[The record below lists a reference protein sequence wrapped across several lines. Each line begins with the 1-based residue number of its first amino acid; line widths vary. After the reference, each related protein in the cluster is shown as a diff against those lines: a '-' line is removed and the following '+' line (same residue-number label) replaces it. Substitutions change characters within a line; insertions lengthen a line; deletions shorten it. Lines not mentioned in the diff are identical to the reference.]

1 MLIYRKVLQILRL
14 LCLFLLPIGIM
25 LHEMNFTNGILYLA
39 FFICVLNFKKD
50 KERWQN
56 FERKFLFLIICF
68 CVGLLASNYYST
80 DFAVS
85 MKWAR
90 RYCYWILPG
99 IAIYG
104 LWIRENIGRYLF
116 VSGLALGGIIL
127 CAYAGYQ
134 DIVLGLNR
142 SGSMSTGPNSFSAI
156 IALAAPFVLL
166 NIPNLLINIVN
177 WLIFWSGI
185 VISQSRGSFLALAFV
200 SLVYCFNELRIR
212 WSFTWRQMIALLLSI
227 VALGSL
233 LFIMDDEPKTKPGI
247 LQRLSNTSK
256 ISGDDERI
264 LLWGSSLNMIKDF
277 PVHGVGL
284 RQFNDIYINGNYINV
299 KARVPHLDSPHNIIL
314 HYLTEMG
321 LIGTVPLMA
330 LFVYI
335 VYWSAKNRGNL
346 MARAMLYAVAAL
358 FINNMVDYQF
368 IVKQY
373 YQLFWCLLGGT
384 IADVYLQKEKFIRG

>member
-1 MLIYRKVLQILRL
+1 
-14 LCLFLLPIGIM
+14 
-25 LHEMNFTNGILYLA
+25 
-39 FFICVLNFKKD
+39 
-50 KERWQN
+50 
-56 FERKFLFLIICF
+56 
-68 CVGLLASNYYST
+68 
-80 DFAVS
+80 

-99 IAIYG
+99 AAIYG
-104 LWIRENIGRYLF
+104 LWTRENIGRYLF
-116 VSGLALGGIIL
+116 ASGLALGGIIL
-127 CAYAGYQ
+127 CVYAGYQ
-134 DIVLGLNR
+134 DLVLDLNR
-142 SGSMSTGPNSFSAI
+142 PGSLSTGPNSFSAI
-156 IALAAPFVLL
+156 VALAVPFVLL
-166 NIPNLLINIVN
+166 NIPNLLFNILT
-177 WLIFWSGI
+177 WLIFLSGI
-185 VISQSRGSFLALAFV
+185 AISQSRGSFLALTFV
-200 SLVYCFNELRIR
+200 SFFYCLNELRMR
-212 WSFTWRQMIALLLSI
+212 WSFTCRQMIALLLSI
-227 VALGSL
+227 MALCGL
-233 LFIMDDEPKTKPGI
+233 LFIMDDEHKTEPGI
-247 LQRLSNTSK
+247 LQRLLNTSK

-299 KARVPHLDSPHNIIL
+299 KAREPHLGSPHNIIL